1 MIPLRIAIALLTATP
16 VQPTANVTWI
26 EQAMASLTCTGL
38 ATDAE
43 RAALAAPAI
52 GETRDVAVLRGFF
65 QAPPRDARHA
75 RYRHLATLSTVAWW
89 AGRINDQELRG
100 DALANI
106 LGLAQQAAAAERNPL
121 LFRQIQQCAL
131 AQIVIVSLEQE
142 RFDAADNLAAALLTT
157 PRTAAVEDWPLL
169 LALREARLIPEART
183 ITARLATALIPTAG
197 TAVAAGD
204 SARGSRL
211 YAAISQALDAVGEP
225 RARDVALQSLV
236 LSGRPPKPGTVWS
249 VFPVLF
255 DAQRRTTSMRDA
267 MGLAQLVTPTT
278 PPATLADQRAIFAT
292 MHRLAMIADA
302 REDFEAGGQHRLTAF
317 RALNSVGALD
327 PPSLLFLRS
336 GLAELLGPRDTTM
349 RTVAR
354 ARPAWGRETL
364 ADYLRAPATLT
375 AQAATQFVSDA
386 PARTIE
392 RYKIDSNLRA
402 LMQLHEAMP
411 PDRARIED
419 AAFRLAQLRSFGRL
433 TLATLTAEL
442 ARTPM
447 PEAQRFDT
455 ERFFSMASQ
464 DGTWIRMLLQ
474 SIAATPNRDGPPD
487 GATLWPVIFTLG
499 VFQNETTQRIGDY
512 LALVRTNA
520 PAVGELATPRPLAI
534 SEFQRRLDSGEAL
547 VATLVATHESYVFA
561 ITRSAVRMVQV
572 PITEPEL
579 ITLITRLRAGLTP
592 AVVSGAT
599 RLPDFDAAAAH
610 ELYRHFLAPVADVLR
625 DVHTITWYGDGPLG
639 SVPPAVLLTAPPPS
653 PRATRTADF
662 TALRFLVD
670 KHAIVALPDLALF
683 TAYRD
688 RARPPAGARS
698 FFGVGAPM
706 LAPEEI
712 DGARRGRSTELA
724 GAMDGQALRDLPK
737 LAESVDEIRGIAA
750 LFPEGGATL
759 RLGPAATERD
769 FVGNQLAGH
778 RVIALATHGFLAGE
792 VAGVPEPSLMLHLP
806 DAPEGRFDGILR
818 ASEIAQLQLN
828 ADLVILSA
836 CNTATANGR
845 PRAEMYTG
853 LAQAFFTAGAR
864 NLLVSHWPVV
874 SGAAV
879 QLTVAT
885 VQDHA
890 SGEHTLA
897 RSLQRA
903 MQQVRRGATT
913 DFEAHPAY
921 WGPFV
926 IAGDGR

>member
-169 LALREARLIPEART
+169 LALREARLVPDART
-183 ITARLATALIPTAG
+183 ITARLATALITTAG
-197 TAVAAGD
+197 AAVAAGD

-442 ARTPM
+442 ARRRCPRHS
-447 PEAQRFDT
+447 A
-455 ERFFSMASQ
+455 
-464 DGTWIRMLLQ
+464 L
-474 SIAATPNRDGPPD
+474 TPNDSSRWPARTARGFGCCCSPSRRRRTATDHRMAPHSGRSSSPWASFRTRRRNGSGTTSRSCAPTLPPS
-487 GATLWPVIFTLG
+487 GSWP
-499 VFQNETTQRIGDY
+499 
-512 LALVRTNA
+512 
-520 PAVGELATPRPLAI
+520 
-534 SEFQRRLDSGEAL
+534 RRARW
-547 VATLVATHESYVFA
+547 
-561 ITRSAVRMVQV
+561 RSASSSADSTAGR
-572 PITEPEL
+572 PWSPRSSPP
-579 ITLITRLRAGLTP
+579 TR
-592 AVVSGAT
+592 AT
-599 RLPDFDAAAAH
+599 SL
-610 ELYRHFLAPVADVLR
+610 
-625 DVHTITWYGDGPLG
+625 
-639 SVPPAVLLTAPPPS
+639 PS
-653 PRATRTADF
+653 PAPRCGWCRC
-662 TALRFLVD
+662 
-670 KHAIVALPDLALF
+670 PS
-683 TAYRD
+683 
-688 RARPPAGARS
+688 PNRS
-698 FFGVGAPM
+698 
-706 LAPEEI
+706 
-712 DGARRGRSTELA
+712 
-724 GAMDGQALRDLPK
+724 
-737 LAESVDEIRGIAA
+737 
-750 LFPEGGATL
+750 
-759 RLGPAATERD
+759 
-769 FVGNQLAGH
+769 
-778 RVIALATHGFLAGE
+778 
-792 VAGVPEPSLMLHLP
+792 
-806 DAPEGRFDGILR
+806 
-818 ASEIAQLQLN
+818 
-828 ADLVILSA
+828 
-836 CNTATANGR
+836 
-845 PRAEMYTG
+845 
-853 LAQAFFTAGAR
+853 
-864 NLLVSHWPVV
+864 
-874 SGAAV
+874 
-879 QLTVAT
+879 
-885 VQDHA
+885 
-890 SGEHTLA
+890 
-897 RSLQRA
+897 
-903 MQQVRRGATT
+903 
-913 DFEAHPAY
+913 
-921 WGPFV
+921 
-926 IAGDGR
+926 

>member
-1 MIPLRIAIALLTATP
+1 MIPLRLAVALLSATP
-16 VQPTANVTWI
+16 TPPAANVTWI
-26 EQAMASLTCTGL
+26 EQAMASLTCTAL

-43 RAALAAPAI
+43 RTALAAPAI
-52 GETRDVAVLRGFF
+52 GETRDAAVLRRFF

-106 LGLAQQAAAAERNPL
+106 LGLAQQAAAADPAPL

-131 AQIVIVSLEQE
+131 AQIVIVTLEQE
-142 RFDAADNLAAALLTT
+142 RFAAADKLAAALAATS
-157 PRTAAVEDWPLL
+157 RTAAVEDWPLL

-183 ITARLATALIPTAG
+183 ITARLATALVTTAG
-197 TAVAAGD
+197 AAVAAGD
-204 SARGSRL
+204 SARASRL

-236 LSGRPPKPGTVWS
+236 LSGRPPKPAAAWS

-255 DAQRRTTSMRDA
+255 DAQRRTTSMREA
-267 MGLAQLVTPTT
+267 MGLAQLVTPMT

-302 REDFEAGGQHRLTAF
+302 REEFEPGGQHRLAAF

-336 GLAELLGPRDTTM
+336 GLAELLGPRDTIM

-411 PDRARIED
+411 ADRARIED
-419 AAFRLAQLRSFGRL
+419 AAFRLAQLRAFGRL

-464 DGTWIRMLLQ
+464 DGTWIRMLLH
-474 SIAATPNRDGPPD
+474 SLMVTPDQAPPA
-487 GATLWPVIFTLG
+487 GSALWQVIFTLS
-499 VFQNETTQRIGDY
+499 VFQNETTQQLGEY
-512 LALVRTNA
+512 LASVRTNA

-534 SEFQRRLDSGEAL
+534 TDFQRRLDSGEAL
-547 VATLVATHESYVFA
+547 VATLVSTHESYVFA
-561 ITRSAVRMVQV
+561 ITPSAVRMVQV
-572 PITEPEL
+572 PIAEREL
-579 ITLITRLRAGLTP
+579 ITLVTRLRAGLTP

-610 ELYRHFLAPVADVLR
+610 ELYRHLLAPVADLLQGT
-625 DVHTITWYGDGPLG
+625 HTITWYGDGPLG

-653 PRATRTADF
+653 PRVTRTADF

-670 KHAIVALPDLALF
+670 QHAIVALPDLALF

-688 RARPPAGARS
+688 RDRAPEGAGS

-724 GAMDGQALRDLPK
+724 GALNGQALRDLPK

-750 LFPEGGATL
+750 LFPAGNATL
-759 RLGPAATERD
+759 RLGPTASERE

-792 VAGVPEPSLMLHLP
+792 VAGVPEPSLMLNLP
-806 DAPEGRFDGILR
+806 DAPDGRFDGILR

-836 CNTATANGR
+836 CNTATPNGR

-885 VQDHA
+885 VQDHT

-903 MQQVRRGATT
+903 MQQVRRNATT

-921 WGPFV
+921 WAPFV